1 MEDTSIEMLL
11 KQFEIINS
19 FPLSKRVAMLFDLT
33 ELSREI
39 IKNRIRATHPNISE
53 SELNAELFKVFYR
66 EDFDSDSLERISK
79 SILESNS
86 MK

>member
-39 IKNRIRATHPNISE
+39 IKNRI
-53 SELNAELFKVFYR
+53 
-66 EDFDSDSLERISK
+66 
-79 SILESNS
+79 
-86 MK
+86 